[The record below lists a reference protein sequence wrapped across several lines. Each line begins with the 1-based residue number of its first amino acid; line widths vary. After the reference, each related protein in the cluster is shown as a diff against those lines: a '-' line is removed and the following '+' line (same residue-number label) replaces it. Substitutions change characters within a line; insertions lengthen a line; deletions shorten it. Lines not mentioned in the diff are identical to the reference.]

1 MGEYDLLLSEAFWME
16 QIIAACIT
24 AIVTLIVALIAVG
37 PALRSTRADMK
48 HYADNLARDHND
60 LKDAQ
65 KTVRQD
71 IAQAAG
77 VASFLRDAQIREDE
91 RREQLKGQQLD
102 IQKTVDTLVAQQK
115 YIDELKRENEALRRE
130 NLRLI
135 GLLTPSIARTQ
146 ENEQDEYP
154 EPAGC

>member
-1 MGEYDLLLSEAFWME
+1 
-16 QIIAACIT
+16 
-24 AIVTLIVALIAVG
+24 
-37 PALRSTRADMK
+37 MK
-48 HYADNLARDHND
+48 HRSWPAKRWS
-60 LKDAQ
+60 K
-65 KTVRQD
+65 
-71 IAQAAG
+71 
-77 VASFLRDAQIREDE
+77 
-91 RREQLKGQQLD
+91 LKGQQLD

-146 ENEQDEYP
+146 ENEQDEDP